1 VLRSFGILTLII
13 AAFAFIRCGPE
24 GHTVLVTS
32 QRHKNRTFNM
42 RQLPRPGQYTCDQA
56 LSVMEATRKL
66 STFAIGQAAKTP
78 KESAGRA
85 VLLQVSNGADKLYL
99 QARDDSR
106 RACRPS

>member
-1 VLRSFGILTLII
+1 VRAFTVLTLAI
-13 AAFAFIRCGPE
+13 AAFAFLRCGPE
-24 GHTVLVTS
+24 GHTLLATS
-32 QRHKNRTFNM
+32 QWHKNRTFNM
-42 RQLPRPGQYTCDQA
+42 RQFPRPGQYTCDQA
-56 LSVMEATRKL
+56 LSVMEAARKL

-99 QARDDSR
+99 QAWDDSR